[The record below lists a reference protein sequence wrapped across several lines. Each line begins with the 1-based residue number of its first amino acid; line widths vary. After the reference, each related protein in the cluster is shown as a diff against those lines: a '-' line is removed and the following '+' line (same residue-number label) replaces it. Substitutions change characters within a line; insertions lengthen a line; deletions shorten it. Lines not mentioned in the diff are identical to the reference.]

1 MKLSRTHYTRR
12 YSCFQSQHQRDIC
25 STNAY
30 QRKRKNRKK
39 RCVDQNKIETKEI
52 ETIKTTTL
60 IQEKIVHEENK
71 DDQCKK
77 AHIIPKMDNVKSA
90 MEDKFKYI
98 IEPSTTRGMLTETM
112 LSYHPIAARVVKIA
126 ITGKL
131 SVAEESTK
139 FSYIDSKNANLYS
152 HSRKGF
158 NSFLQIVYISHMT
171 KQSYFYIFIGK
182 KSYYSNKT
190 LPMHIHSSCIY
201 KHRNVESIQKSYSR
215 WVIHTCSFSGEQ
227 EAAPRSLILETQS
240 LRHSHS
246 ATLFARYII

>member
-1 MKLSRTHYTRR
+1 
-12 YSCFQSQHQRDIC
+12 
-25 STNAY
+25 
-30 QRKRKNRKK
+30 
-39 RCVDQNKIETKEI
+39 
-52 ETIKTTTL
+52 
-60 IQEKIVHEENK
+60 
-71 DDQCKK
+71 
-77 AHIIPKMDNVKSA
+77 
-90 MEDKFKYI
+90 
-98 IEPSTTRGMLTETM
+98 M
-112 LSYHPIAARVVKIA
+112 LSYHPIAARVVKIT

-139 FSYIDSKNANLYS
+139 FSYVDSKNANLYS

-215 WVIHTCSFSGEQ
+215 WVIHTCNFSGEQ
-227 EAAPRSLILETQS
+227 EAAPRSLITETQS

-246 ATLFARYII
+246 ATLFARYIIWTINILKGKQTPSLLGNEVGVGVTSVAYCGTLGKWKCPVSSLW